1 MEVICNCLDLDG
13 SRDVTWM
20 EMRRGYWDLDGS
32 EIGPSWR

>member
-32 EIGPSWR
+32 ETGPSWR